1 MFFSGLIV
9 GVIIGLL
16 VGVGAAIG
24 AARRNT
30 KECTPSASHNSQST
44 KSHWQWLPVGSGFD
58 PTKEHDGIEI
68 KRR

>member
-1 MFFSGLIV
+1 MDYRILV
-9 GVIIGLL
+9 VNL
-16 VGVGAAIG
+16 VGFVFGYVCCWFIQ
-24 AARRNT
+24 RNI
-30 KECTPSASHNSQST
+30 KSKAGTPSASHNSQST